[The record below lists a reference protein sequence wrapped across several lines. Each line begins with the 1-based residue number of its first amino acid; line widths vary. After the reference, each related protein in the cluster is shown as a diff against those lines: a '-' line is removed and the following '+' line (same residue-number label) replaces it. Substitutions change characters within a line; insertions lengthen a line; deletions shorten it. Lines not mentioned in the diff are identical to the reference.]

1 MHSSEIHDS
10 VQKLAQASSISF
22 TLTSELEVSSLAEV
36 GVPVEVLFAD
46 GLALDGVINLLES
59 L

>member
-1 MHSSEIHDS
+1 MHLSEIHDS
-10 VQKLAQASSISF
+10 VQRLAQALSISF

-36 GVPVEVLFAD
+36 GVPIEVLLAD
-46 GLALDGVINLLES
+46 GLALDGIINLLES